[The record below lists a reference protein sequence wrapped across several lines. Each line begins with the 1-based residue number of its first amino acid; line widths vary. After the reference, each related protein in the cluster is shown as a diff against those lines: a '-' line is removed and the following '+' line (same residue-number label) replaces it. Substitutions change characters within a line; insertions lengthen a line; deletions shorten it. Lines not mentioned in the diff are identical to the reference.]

1 MRKHTLLTA
10 IAISFLC
17 FMITTSVYVYASPLM
32 VRLEERLPKI
42 ALLKDKGLAKENE
55 QGFLDYKGDDP
66 EESLFVINENNDR
79 MIVYEIIA
87 RKFNSSA
94 KLVGEELY
102 KLSVEIENMKIPIKG
117 KLSEAAK
124 CENTDLKDNGSTIIG
139 EYSAEYNLSGL
150 SCIITAL
157 DMPDWVK
164 SEMLE
169 TRPIDGRRTAEWKG
183 LIMNW
188 SFDGDDISI
197 TARVK

>member
-1 MRKHTLLTA
+1 MRKHTLLTV
-10 IAISFLC
+10 IAIGFLC
-17 FMITTSVYVYASPLM
+17 FMMIISVYVYASPLM
-32 VRLEERLPKI
+32 ERLEERLPKI
-42 ALLKDKGLAKENE
+42 ALLKDKGLAEENV

-66 EESLFVINENNDR
+66 KESQFVKKENYDR
-79 MIVYEIIA
+79 KVVYEIIA
-87 RKFNSSA
+87 KKFNSSA

-102 KLSVEIENMKIPIKG
+102 KLSVEIENMKIPIKE

-139 EYSAEYNLSGL
+139 KYSAEYNLSGL
-150 SCIITAL
+150 KCIITAL
-157 DMPDWVK
+157 DMPDWVI

-169 TRPIDGRRTAEWKG
+169 TRPIDGRKTAEWKG
-183 LIMNW
+183 LITNW